1 MEFEL
6 GALNELHVGVSPE
19 RSVEAK
25 RERSLRLKRLIDV
38 IGSIILLVVFL
49 PVFLIAAYLV
59 RATSPGPVIFRQRR
73 AGLHGAAFTLLKI
86 RTMRIDPD
94 ERIAGAS
101 QANGS
106 VFFKVDKD
114 PRVTAVGAFLRKY
127 SVDELPQLVN
137 VLRGEMSLVGP
148 RPLVYPEYA
157 RFSAFGYRNHLR
169 RLNVKP
175 GLTGLW
181 QINGRSNLSDSK
193 SINYDIAYV
202 DNWSILLDLKI
213 LCKTVPAVLSGV
225 GAR

>member
-1 MEFEL
+1 
-6 GALNELHVGVSPE
+6 
-19 RSVEAK
+19 
-25 RERSLRLKRLIDV
+25 
-38 IGSIILLVVFL
+38 
-49 PVFLIAAYLV
+49 
-59 RATSPGPVIFRQRR
+59 
-73 AGLHGAAFTLLKI
+73 LHGAAFTLLKI

-106 VFFKVDKD
+106 VFFN
-114 PRVTAVGAFLRKY
+114 LRKY